1 MSKNLV
7 IVESPAKAKTI
18 GKFLGDEYI
27 VKSSV
32 GHIRDL
38 PKKEMGVDVKNGFE
52 PVYNISPEKKQVVAE
67 LKKIAKESKIV
78 WLATDE
84 DREGEA
90 IAWHLLEAL
99 GLNGKKTR
107 RIVYHEITKTAI
119 QEAFANPR
127 SIDRNLVDAQQAR
140 RILDR
145 LVGYELSPILWKK
158 VRPSLSAGRV
168 QSVSVKLL
176 VERERDINE
185 FEITSY
191 YKVTGVFSVTDENGK
206 VVSFK
211 ADLSEKLKTE
221 EEAKELLE
229 KLKGA
234 NFSVQNIEKK
244 PSKRTPAAPFTTST
258 LQQEASRKLGFSV
271 LQTMRVA
278 QRLYEDGK
286 ITYMRTDSV
295 TLSGFALTAIKNEIQ
310 RVFGLNYWK
319 KREYHTKSASA
330 QEAHEA
336 IRPTFLSNRTIDS
349 EDDRERKLY
358 ELVWKRTVASQMAD
372 AELEKTV
379 ITIDA
384 HPQPLP
390 SGGEQK
396 KQVLPNSPSL
406 MERGQGGDAGEAINF
421 IAIGEI
427 ILFDGFLKVYMEGSD
442 EEEENGEGILPAV
455 LVGQQVSMQEISA
468 TQRFTLPPARY
479 TEASLVK
486 KLESL
491 GIGRP
496 STYAPT
502 ISTIVKRNY
511 VVKELREGKDRQ
523 YNTFLLK
530 DSTISSDTKTEITG
544 AEKGKLYPTDIGMI
558 VNDFLQLYF
567 PNIMDYQFTARVEEE
582 FDEIAEG
589 KMSWKEMLKEFY
601 VPFHKTVESTT
612 EDSERASG
620 EKILGKDPK
629 TGKEVLVRVG
639 RFGPMAQIGKQN
651 DKQKPKYAS
660 MRKGQMIDTITLE
673 EALDLFKLPRTLGQH
688 DGKEIII
695 SIGRFGPYIKYG
707 EEYISLPKTEDPY
720 SISLERVIE
729 ILTSPRL
736 PRTLGQYEGQN
747 VIAAKGFFG
756 NYLKHGSTNASL
768 PKRFDPFLVTLEEAI
783 EILKVKIQKDKEKH
797 IKSWAEDRR
806 VKVVIGRYGP
816 CIQAGKRFFKIPA
829 GKKPL
834 ELELEECLVIAGI
847 KKGTKVKGQVE
858 SEVKENTK
866 EKKIKSYK
874 SQVSSHKKAASVK
887 KQIVKKS
894 SPQKPKLRIIKAKR
908 KFSGKR
914 KFAQR

>member
-1 MSKNLV
+1 MAKNLV

-38 PKKEMGVDVKNGFE
+38 PKKEMGVDVKKGFE
-52 PVYNISPEKKQVVAE
+52 PAYVISPEKKHVVSE
-67 LKKIAKESKIV
+67 LSKIAKGAQIV

-99 GLNGKKTR
+99 DLNEKKTR

-158 VRPSLSAGRV
+158 VRPALSAGRV

-176 VERERDINE
+176 VEREREINE
-185 FEITSY
+185 FVVTSY

-206 VVSFK
+206 ATSFK
-211 ADLSEKLKTE
+211 ADISEKLKTK
-221 EEAKELLE
+221 EEAKALLE

-234 NFSVQNIEKK
+234 NFFIKNIEKK
-244 PSKRTPAAPFTTST
+244 PSRRTPAAPFTTST

-271 LQTMRVA
+271 SQTMRIA
-278 QRLYEDGK
+278 QSLYEDGK

-295 TLSGFALTAIKNEIQ
+295 TLSGFALTATKNEIQ
-310 RVFGLNYWK
+310 RVFGINYWK
-319 KREYHTKSASA
+319 KREYHTKSANA

-349 EDDRERKLY
+349 VDDRERKLY
-358 ELVWKRTVASQMAD
+358 ELIWKRTVASQMAD

-379 ITIDA
+379 ITINVIA
-384 HPQPLP
+384 
-390 SGGEQK
+390 SGS
-396 KQVLPNSPSL
+396 KQSPSN
-406 MERGQGGDAGEAINF
+406 EIASGKSPRNDEINF
-421 IAIGEI
+421 IATGEI

-442 EEEENGEGILPAV
+442 DEEENEDGILPAV
-455 LVGQQVSMQEISA
+455 IGGQKISMQEISA
-468 TQRFTLPPARY
+468 TQRFTQAPARY

-511 VVKELREGKDRQ
+511 VVKELREGKERQ
-523 YNTFLLK
+523 YTTFLLK
-530 DSTISSDTKTEITG
+530 DGTISSETKTEITG

-558 VNDFLQLYF
+558 VNDFLEKYF
-567 PNIMDYQFTARVEEE
+567 PQIMDYKFTAYVEEE

-589 KMSWKEMLKEFY
+589 KLSWKEMLKEFY

-620 EKILGKDPK
+620 ERVLGKDSK
-629 TGKEVLVRVG
+629 SGKQVLVRVG
-639 RFGPMAQIGKQN
+639 RFGPMAQIGHQN
-651 DKQKPKYAS
+651 DKEKPKYAS
-660 MRKGQMIDTITLE
+660 LRKGQMIDTITLE
-673 EALDLFKLPRTLGQH
+673 EALDLFKLPRNLGKYE
-688 DGKEIII
+688 DDDLII
-695 SIGRFGPYIKYG
+695 SIGRFGPYIKHKNAYT
-707 EEYISLPKTEDPY
+707 SLPKTEDPY
-720 SISLERVIE
+720 TITFDRVRE
-729 ILTSPRL
+729 IMSEPHL
-736 PRTLGQYEGQN
+736 PKNIGPYEGKD
-747 VIAAKGFFG
+747 VIVAKGFFG
-756 NYLKHGSTNASL
+756 NYLKYGTTNASL

-797 IKSWAEDRR
+797 IKSWEEDRR

-816 CIQAGKRFFKIPA
+816 
-829 GKKPL
+829 
-834 ELELEECLVIAGI
+834 
-847 KKGTKVKGQVE
+847 
-858 SEVKENTK
+858 
-866 EKKIKSYK
+866 
-874 SQVSSHKKAASVK
+874 
-887 KQIVKKS
+887 
-894 SPQKPKLRIIKAKR
+894 
-908 KFSGKR
+908 
-914 KFAQR
+914 

>member
-1 MSKNLV
+1 MPKNLV

-38 PKKEMGVDVKNGFE
+38 PRKEMGVDVKNGFE
-52 PVYNISPEKKQVVAE
+52 PIYNISPEKKQVVAE
-67 LKKIAKESKIV
+67 LSKLAKDSQIV

-99 GLNGKKTR
+99 ELNEKKTR

-127 SIDRNLVDAQQAR
+127 TIDKNLVDAQQAR

-176 VERERDINE
+176 VEREREVNE
-185 FEITSY
+185 FEVTSY
-191 YKVTGVFSVTDENGK
+191 YKVTGIFSVTDENGK
-206 VVSFK
+206 ATSFK
-211 ADLSEKLKTE
+211 ADLSEKLSTE

-234 NFSVQNIEKK
+234 NFSIKNIEKK
-244 PSKRTPAAPFTTST
+244 PSRRTPAAPFTTST

-278 QRLYEDGK
+278 QSLYEDGK

-295 TLSGFALTAIKNEIQ
+295 TLSGFALTATKNEIQ

-319 KREYHTKSASA
+319 KREYHTKSANA

-349 EDDRERKLY
+349 DDDRQRKLY
-358 ELVWKRTVASQMAD
+358 ELIWKRTIASQMAD
-372 AELEKTV
+372 AELEKTI
-379 ITIDA
+379 ITISQNKTEDEFLA
-384 HPQPLP
+384 L
-390 SGGEQK
+390 
-396 KQVLPNSPSL
+396 
-406 MERGQGGDAGEAINF
+406 
-421 IAIGEI
+421 GEI
-427 ILFDGFLKVYMEGSD
+427 ILFDGFLKVYMEGTD
-442 EEEENGEGILPAV
+442 EEEENEEGLLPAV
-455 LVGQQVSMQEISA
+455 KMGQNVSMQEISA
-468 TQRFTLPPARY
+468 TQRFTQAPARY

-511 VVKELREGKDRQ
+511 VVKEPREGKERQ
-523 YNTFLLK
+523 YHTLLLK
-530 DSTISSDTKTEITG
+530 DRTISAEIKTEITG

-558 VNDFLQLYF
+558 VNDFLEKYF
-567 PNIMDYQFTARVEEE
+567 SVIMDYQFTKRVEEE

-589 KMSWKEMLKEFY
+589 KLSWKEMLKEFY
-601 VPFHKTVESTT
+601 TPFHKTVESTA

-620 EKILGKDPK
+620 ERILGKDPK
-629 TGKEVLVRVG
+629 SGRQVLVRVG
-639 RFGPMAQIGKQN
+639 RFGPMAQIGKQD
-651 DKQKPKYAS
+651 DKEKSKYAS

-673 EALDLFKLPRTLGQH
+673 EALDLFKLPRTIGQYEGE
-688 DGKEIII
+688 DLII
-695 SIGRFGPYIKYG
+695 SIGRFGPYIKHKG
-707 EEYISLPKTEDPY
+707 VFISLPKTEDPY
-720 SISLERVIE
+720 TVTLERIIE
-729 ILTSPRL
+729 FMNGPRL
-736 PRTLGQYEGQN
+736 PRVIGQYEGQD

-756 NYLKHGSTNASL
+756 NYLKYGTTNASL
-768 PKRFDPFLVTLEEAI
+768 AKRFDPFLVTLEEAI

-797 IKSWAEDRR
+797 IKSWQEDRR
-806 VKVVIGRYGP
+806 VKVVIGRWGP
-816 CIQAGKRFFKIPA
+816 CIQSGKKFFKIPA
-829 GKKPL
+829 GKEPL
-834 ELELEECLVIAGI
+834 ELELEECLVIAGF
-847 KKGTKVKGQVE
+847 KKGKLAVGSKQLA
-858 SEVKENTK
+858 ENTK
-866 EKKIKSYK
+866 EQKIKSKKLNEAK
-874 SQVSSHKKAASVK
+874 SAAGGK
-887 KQIVKKS
+887 NPFLKKS
-894 SPQKPKLRIIKAKR
+894 APKKSKLRIVKAKR
-908 KFSGKR
+908 RFWKKR
-914 KFAQR
+914 K